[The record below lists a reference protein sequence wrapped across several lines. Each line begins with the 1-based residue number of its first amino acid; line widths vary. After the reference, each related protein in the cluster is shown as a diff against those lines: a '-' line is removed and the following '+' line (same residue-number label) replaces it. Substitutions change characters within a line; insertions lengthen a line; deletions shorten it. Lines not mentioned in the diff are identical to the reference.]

1 VKKVWRENVKLQDIK
16 DEEVSKKIDLDL
28 KLYAFNLTRKQ
39 LEEMLVYKGAVL
51 HKLSQGYT
59 NSLLLVRAEKVIV
72 NERDSL
78 HLVVWSNGQFSLFNK
93 EAKCED
99 IPMIYRGW
107 GKGYGSIW
115 DDLKEG
121 VYAVFA
127 ESWKTYELACLTD
140 CKTEEEAKK
149 WVALYTECLR
159 LKDKYY
165 TYEEFNSVEHLSEE
179 SIVTLA
185 NLEDYKKKIDET
197 VKKIERL
204 EARELVLKN
213 TALQER
219 IKIEGNKIT
228 IKGLDDHTY
237 EIEAD
242 VTWKKEDF
250 ASFVYRHRYNWKPS
264 DQSDVKLAT
273 LFPSLIEKLRPWI
286 SLFKLS
292 VDGKDPVK
300 IETKIVKNRRGQPT
314 TMTYLDDRRVA
325 FEDMYQALWNYFIKG
340 SPLVHPAEEKEEEKK
355 DKEELLNIK
364 KQREEKLTAEGISG
378 YITDLEGETPITLG
392 FEKVKNNWYLVI
404 GEKKILLKG
413 GIETIHSLER
423 VLKGTAQGY
432 NARHSTEEFY
442 NRLSRVLS
450 PEEALEI
457 ITEAKQLGKLCKAI
471 GPNSNN

>member
-1 VKKVWRENVKLQDIK
+1 
-16 DEEVSKKIDLDL
+16 
-28 KLYAFNLTRKQ
+28 
-39 LEEMLVYKGAVL
+39 
-51 HKLSQGYT
+51 
-59 NSLLLVRAEKVIV
+59 
-72 NERDSL
+72 
-78 HLVVWSNGQFSLFNK
+78 
-93 EAKCED
+93 
-99 IPMIYRGW
+99 MIYRGW
-107 GKGYGSIW
+107 DRKWNRVW
-115 DDLKEG
+115 DELQEG
-121 VYAVFA
+121 IYAVFA
-127 ESWKTYELACLTD
+127 EHWTNYELACLTD
-140 CKTEEEAKK
+140 CKTEAEAKK
-149 WVALYTECLR
+149 WVKLYAECLR
-159 LKDKYY
+159 LKDKYAN
-165 TYEEFNSVEHLSEE
+165 YEESR
-179 SIVTLA
+179 SIDNLNKNTITITLA
-185 NLEDYKKKIDET
+185 DLEEHRKEIDKVIKQIEKLEADELVKKQEALQKKIT
-197 VKKIERL
+197 I
-204 EARELVLKN
+204 A
-213 TALQER
+213 
-219 IKIEGNKIT
+219 GNKI
-228 IKGLDDHTY
+228 IIQALDDHVY
-237 EIEAD
+237 EIEANE
-242 VTWKKEDF
+242 TWKREDF
-250 ASFVYRHRYNWKPS
+250 VDFVYRHRYNWKPH
-264 DQSDVKLAT
+264 DQSDVKLNT

-314 TMTYLDDRRVA
+314 AMTYLDDKRVA

-364 KQREEKLTAEGISG
+364 KQREQKLTAEGISG

-471 GPNSNN
+471 GSNN